1 MVEVIDEI
9 LTKESALKSVKD
21 EEIVEVVC
29 LLEEEIIEGISD
41 LYPFI
46 CKRYAILSKFH
57 QKGK

>member
-29 LLEEEIIEGISD
+29 LLEEEIIEGIFD

-46 CKRYAILSKFH
+46 CKRYAIWSKVH